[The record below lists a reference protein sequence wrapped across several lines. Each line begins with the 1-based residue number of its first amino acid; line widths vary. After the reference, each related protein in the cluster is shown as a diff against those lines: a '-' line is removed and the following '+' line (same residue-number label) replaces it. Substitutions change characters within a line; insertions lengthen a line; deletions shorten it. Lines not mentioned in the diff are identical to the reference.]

1 MGGGDEVDS
10 TSSTSS
16 EACVAARLK
25 ELEGENVQL
34 QEALRSHAVVD
45 QAIGV
50 VLALGGLTPHEGWD
64 VLRTVSQRTNTKL
77 RSVAELVIEW
87 VRTKELR
94 ADIRTELERQLARFP
109 AHQQADT
116 M

>member
-1 MGGGDEVDS
+1 MTS
-10 TSSTSS
+10 TSSTSL
-16 EACVAARLK
+16 EACVAARVR

-34 QEALRSHAVVD
+34 QEALGSHAVVD

-64 VLRTVSQRTNTKL
+64 VLRAISQRTNIKL
-77 RSVAELVIEW
+77 RSVAELLIEW

-94 ADIRTELERQLARFP
+94 ADIRAELERQLARIP
-109 AHQQADT
+109 AHRQAEG
-116 M
+116 